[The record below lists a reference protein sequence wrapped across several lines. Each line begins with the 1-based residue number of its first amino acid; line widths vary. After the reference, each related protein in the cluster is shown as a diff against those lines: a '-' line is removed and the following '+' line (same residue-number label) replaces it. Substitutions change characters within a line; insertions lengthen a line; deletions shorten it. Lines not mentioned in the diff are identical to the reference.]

1 MTNPMNK
8 PYWSDTASLP
18 EFKPI
23 TADLDVDVVIVG
35 GGITG
40 ITAAYLLKQAGATF
54 ALLER
59 DSFASADT
67 GCTTAHLTCVT
78 DTRLTE
84 LVKSFG
90 RDHALAVWD
99 AGRAAIDQ
107 ISSIIDE
114 HQIQCEFTIVP
125 GFLHQ
130 PRIGGKE
137 KEAACLKEDAA
148 NALELGIDAK
158 FVDRAPLVLQ
168 PAVRF
173 PNQAKF
179 HPRKYLGALLN
190 AARGEGCHLYEKSP
204 VDEIQDQPLQVKSR
218 GCTIHCGRILIA
230 THVPLQGLVNTMSA
244 TLFQTK
250 LALYTSYAVGAKVA
264 SGVLPAACFW
274 DTNDPYDYLRID
286 RGEHYD
292 YAIYGGEDHK
302 TGQESNPAAR
312 FDSLQQ
318 KVEHLLPGAKVEHR
332 WSGQVIETPDGLPY
346 IGETVP
352 GQFIATGF
360 SGNGMTFGTLAA
372 MMFCDELAGR
382 KNPWRDLFDV
392 NRKAFPTGAWDYFK
406 ENKDYP
412 YYLLKDRL
420 ARATAKSTR
429 AIKRGEGR
437 ILKLNGSKVAAFR
450 DDNGKL
456 IKKSAICTHMGCV
469 VHWNDAEKTW
479 DCPCHGSRFK
489 PTGEVIAGPAET
501 PLEDA

>member
-1 MTNPMNK
+1 MNT
-8 PYWSDTASLP
+8 PYWSDTASIA
-18 EFKPI
+18 EFPPI
-23 TADLDVDVVIVG
+23 HADLRVDVAIIG

-67 GCTTAHLTCVT
+67 GCTTAHLTSVT
-78 DTRLTE
+78 DVRLHE
-84 LVKSFG
+84 LVKNFG
-90 RDHALAVWD
+90 PDHALAVWD

-107 ISSIIDE
+107 ISDIINTN
-114 HQIQCEFTIVP
+114 QIECEFATVP

-130 PRIGGKE
+130 PRTDGKE
-137 KEAACLKEDAA
+137 GELDRLKEDARIA
-148 NALELGIDAK
+148 AQLGIEAK
-158 FVDRAPLVLQ
+158 FVDQAPLVHQ

-179 HPRKYLGALLN
+179 HPRKYLGSLLE
-190 AARGEGCHLYEKSP
+190 AIRGEGCHLFERSP
-204 VDEIQDQPLQVKSR
+204 VDDIKDDPLRIKVRSFN
-218 GCTIHCGRILIA
+218 IHCGHLLIA
-230 THVPLQGLVNTMSA
+230 THVPLQGLLGTMSA
-244 TLFQTK
+244 SLFQTK
-250 LALYTSYAVGAKVA
+250 LAPYTSYAVGAKVA
-264 SGVLPAACFW
+264 SGLMPEACFW

-286 RGEHYD
+286 RGPEYD

-302 TGQESNPAAR
+302 TGQESNPSER
-312 FDSLQQ
+312 FESLEQ
-318 KVEHLLPGAKVEHR
+318 KVVYLLPGAKVEHR
-332 WSGQVIETPDGLPY
+332 WSGQVIETADGLPY
-346 IGETVP
+346 IGEAAS

-372 MMFCDELAGR
+372 MMFCDHLAAR
-382 KNPWRDLFDV
+382 KNPWRELFDV
-392 NRKAFPTGAWDYFK
+392 NRKAFLAGAWDYFK

-412 YYLLKDRL
+412 YYLLKDRV
-420 ARATAKSTR
+420 ARAGTKSTR

-437 ILKLNGSKVAAFR
+437 ILDVNGSKVAVFR
-450 DDNGKL
+450 DVKGKL
-456 IKKSAICTHMGCV
+456 KKKSAICTHLGCLV
-469 VHWNDAEKTW
+469 RWNDAESTW